1 MKKALHQQKYLCNQ
15 NWEYVIHENVI
26 FVGKIYKFEFI
37 NNNND
42 NNNDDDVNDDNN

>member
-1 MKKALHQQKYLCNQ
+1 MQSKLRVFDEN
-15 NWEYVIHENVI
+15 VIHENVI